1 MLDSLVAGDSR
12 VDAFRPAWALRGHLL
27 AHLDRPLDSV
37 AAYRRAIELTTD
49 PGERDY
55 LTRRTTPT
63 EE

>member
-12 VDAFRPAWALRGHLL
+12 V
-27 AHLDRPLDSV
+27 
-37 AAYRRAIELTTD
+37 AAYSRAIELTTD

-63 EE
+63 EG